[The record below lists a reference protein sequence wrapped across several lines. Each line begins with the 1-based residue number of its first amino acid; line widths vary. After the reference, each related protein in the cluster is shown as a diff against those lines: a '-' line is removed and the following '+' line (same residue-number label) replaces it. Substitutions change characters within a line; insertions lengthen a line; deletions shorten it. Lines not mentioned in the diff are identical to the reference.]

1 MKLPSYFDDFLAD
14 IRLTKYQVDDLKT
27 GHKTL
32 RDRLESDP
40 DLAPIL
46 VSTFLQGSYRR
57 STAVRPKGDQRA
69 DVDVIIVT
77 TLDSNAVTPDE
88 AMKKFVP
95 FFEKYYK
102 GKYKLQG
109 RSICIELPYVDLD
122 AVITAAPS
130 EAVREILKAK
140 SVTTED
146 ALIETPDWRL
156 VRTWVAPEE
165 RFGGLIKLMEASK
178 TEPEWKTEPLLI
190 PDRDARKW
198 KRTDPLRQIQ
208 WTRDKNK
215 KTDGNYIN
223 VVKALKWWR
232 RVSAMGEQPKGYPV
246 EHLIGASCPDGIAT
260 VADGVTETL
269 ETIVSTYGAFA
280 ATKTVPFLGDHGV
293 PEHNVFQ
300 RVTGDEFAVLFEK
313 AKDAAR
319 IARQAL
325 DSADVAESAALWR
338 SLFGDK
344 FPSPPEQENA
354 EKGGGFTPRTAPS
367 VIGGGRYA

>member
-1 MKLPSYFDDFLAD
+1 MKLPSYFDDFLAE
-14 IRLTKYQVDDLKT
+14 IRLTKEQVKDLKT
-27 GHKTL
+27 GHRTL
-32 RDRLESDP
+32 RDRLEGYP

-57 STAVRPKGDQRA
+57 STAVRPKGGQRA

-88 AMKKFVP
+88 AMQKFVP
-95 FFEKYYK
+95 FFEKYYE

-109 RSICIELPYVDLD
+109 RSICIELSYVDLD

-146 ALIETPDWRL
+146 DLFEAPDWRL
-156 VRTWVAPEE
+156 VKSWVAPEE
-165 RFGGLIKLMEASK
+165 RVGGLIKLMEASK
-178 TEPEWKTEPLLI
+178 NEPEWKTEPLLI
-190 PDRDARKW
+190 PDRDARIW
-198 KRTDPLRQIQ
+198 QRTDPLRQIQ
-208 WTRDKNK
+208 WTRDKNR

-232 RVSAMGEQPKGYPV
+232 RVSATGEQPKGYPV
-246 EHLIGASCPDGIAT
+246 EHLIGVCCPDGVAT
-260 VADGVTETL
+260 VADGVTATL
-269 ETIVSTYGAFA
+269 ETIVSTYGTYA
-280 ATKTVPFLGDHGV
+280 ATKTVPFLQDHGV
-293 PEHNVFQ
+293 PEHNVFK
-300 RVTGDEFAVLFEK
+300 RVTGDEFAVLFNK
-313 AKDAAR
+313 VKDASR

-325 DSADVAESAALWR
+325 DSTDVEESATLWR
-338 SLFGDK
+338 RLFGDK
-344 FPSPPEQENA
+344 FPSPPEREDA